1 MNDDDAVVNATAVA
15 DTSFKDDNVTQQ
27 QQQQEQEELDVA
39 NTAAAATTRKNISLL
54 DITSG
59 ENDRG
64 IPFCKFI
71 DDVGVL
77 AASFTP
83 PASAEVLIGA
93 FTELYSKF
101 KSFETSLIRKGKYY
115 IRSIRDE
122 CDLLYRLA
130 HHHSLFP
137 LIIVHTITTSTRY
150 RTKL

>member
-15 DTSFKDDNVTQQ
+15 DTSFKDENVTQ

-39 NTAAAATTRKNISLL
+39 NTATRKNISLL